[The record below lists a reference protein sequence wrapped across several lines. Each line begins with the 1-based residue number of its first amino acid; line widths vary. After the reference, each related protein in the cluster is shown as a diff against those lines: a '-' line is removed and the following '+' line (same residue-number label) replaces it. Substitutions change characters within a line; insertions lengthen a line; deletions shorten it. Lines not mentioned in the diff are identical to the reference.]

1 MASTLS
7 NDVVR
12 LDEAAKA
19 REREYSS
26 LFELNSK
33 LLASYREIERKMVD
47 AERELNYLR
56 TDPFQ
61 ESSVYCHHHHNNNI
75 VLSTVPVNTQGKD
88 AIYWHQMC
96 RTIQSQ
102 YSQAR
107 RVVDEKTHQFGVLNR
122 RIKELETIIVNLNE
136 KI

>member
-12 LDEAAKA
+12 LGEAAKT
-19 REREYSS
+19 RERDYAS

-33 LLASYREIERKMVD
+33 LLASYKEIERKMSD

-61 ESSVYCHHHHNNNI
+61 ESSIIYHNT
-75 VLSTVPVNTQGKD
+75 VSTVPVNTQGKD

-102 YSQAR
+102 FSQAQ
-107 RVVDEKTHQFGVLNR
+107 RVIDEKTHQFGVLNC
-122 RIKELETIIVNLNE
+122 RIKELETTVVDLRNE
-136 KI
+136 RV